1 MPVWLLDYNQRVQ
14 MKHFRV
20 RSSPGAYEVVC
31 GPGALDHL
39 SAAVR
44 AQRDVSAVFLLS
56 SPRVWKDC
64 GAQVRNALRGISSAP
79 PILFDDSEHAKSLAT
94 VEAVCRKL
102 HRAGADRRCVLVAAG
117 GGVVGDVAGF
127 VAASYLRGVRL
138 IHVPTTLLAQVDSAI
153 GGKTGVNLREGKN
166 LVGAF
171 YAPVA
176 VIADPGLLRS
186 LSDAQFRSGL
196 YEVVKYGVIADAR
209 LFAFLESNLAKVLAR
224 DAAALATITAR
235 CVKIKARVVS
245 KDERESGL
253 RQILNFGHTFGHALE
268 TSGNYRR
275 YLHGE
280 AVGWGMIVAALL
292 AFATNRVSEKQTERI
307 VRLVTSVGSL
317 PAIRGVRAKRLLALM
332 RGDKKSHAGRIR
344 WVLPRAIGR
353 VEWGVEVPERLVTEA
368 VAEAPEAAEI
378 ARAEP

>member
-1 MPVWLLDYNQRVQ
+1 MPVLLLVYNQRVQ

-20 RSSPGAYEVVC
+20 RSSSGAYEAVC
-31 GPGALDHL
+31 GRAALDHL

-56 SPRVWKDC
+56 SPRVWKNC
-64 GAQVRNALRGISSAP
+64 GARVRNALRGVRTES
-79 PILFDDSEHAKSLAT
+79 PILFGDSERAKSLRT

-102 HRAGADRRCVLVAAG
+102 HRAGADRRSVLVAVG
-117 GGVVGDVAGF
+117 GGVAGDIAGF

-138 IHVPTTLLAQVDSAI
+138 IHVPTTLVAQVDSAI
-153 GGKTGVNLREGKN
+153 GGKTGVNLPEGKN
-166 LVGAF
+166 LAGAF
-171 YAPVA
+171 YPPVA
-176 VIADPGLLRS
+176 VVADPGLLRS
-186 LSDAQFRSGL
+186 LPDAQFRSGL

-209 LFAFLESNLAKVLAR
+209 LFAFLEANMAKVLAR

-268 TSGNYRR
+268 TSGKYRR

-280 AVGWGMIVAALL
+280 AVGWGMIVATLL
-292 AFATNRVSEKQTERI
+292 AFATNRISEKQTERI
-307 VRLVTSVGSL
+307 LRLVTSVGPL
-317 PAIRGVRAKRLLALM
+317 PAIRGVGAKKLLALM

-344 WVLPRAIGR
+344 WVLPRGIGR
-353 VEWGVEVPERLVTEA
+353 VEWGVELPEPLVAEA
-368 VAEAPEAAEI
+368 IAEAPEAVEI
-378 ARAEP
+378 ARARP